1 MIIIAQTV
9 KKQTFPP
16 AGALATACYT
26 VPMAK
31 LAFGTAGIPVSTRP
45 QTTIDGIR
53 RVAELGLGA
62 MEIEFVQGVYLNE
75 EQARQVAGVA
85 RSLKIELSVHAPY
98 FINLNAREDKKIRMG
113 QSILRRTAHIAGA
126 LGARSVV
133 FHAGFYMGDAAEETY
148 QAIKRHL
155 SEVLARL
162 KTEGINNVTLRPEV
176 SGRLSQFGSLEEILR
191 LCKELPE
198 LKPAIDFAH
207 WHARSGGFNSYAE
220 FMAVLEQMRGELG
233 DNALTDAHFH
243 IAGIAYGHRGEK
255 KHLNLTESDLKYGEL
270 LKALAD
276 SRASGLAICESP
288 NREDDA
294 LLLKAGYLGLTAG
307 ANAG

>member
-1 MIIIAQTV
+1 MIIITQTI
-9 KKQTFPP
+9 KKPTLPST
-16 AGALATACYT
+16 GALATTCYT
-26 VPMAK
+26 VPMTK
-31 LAFGTAGIPVSTRP
+31 LAFGTAGIPVSTHP
-45 QTTIDGIR
+45 QTTIDGIK

-62 MEIEFVQGVYLNE
+62 MEVEFVQGVYLDE

-85 RSLKIELSVHAPY
+85 RSLKVALSVHAPY
-98 FINLNAREDKKIRMG
+98 FINLNAREARKIRMG
-113 QSILRRTAHIAGA
+113 QSILHRTAHIAGA
-126 LGARSVV
+126 LDARSVV
-133 FHAGFYMGDAAEETY
+133 FHAGFYMGDAAEEAY
-148 QAIKRHL
+148 QAVKRHL

-162 KTEGINNVTLRPEV
+162 KTEGIDITLRPEV

-198 LKPAIDFAH
+198 LQPAIDFAH
-207 WHARSGGFNSYAE
+207 WHARGGGFNSYAE

-233 DNALTDAHFH
+233 DGALEDAHFH
-243 IAGIAYGHRGEK
+243 IAGIAYGHRGER
-255 KHLNLTESDLKYGEL
+255 KHLNLKESDLKYGEL

-294 LLLKAGYLGLTAG
+294 LLLKAGYLGLTAAAG
-307 ANAG
+307 AG

>member
-31 LAFGTAGIPVSTRP
+31 LVFGTAGIPVSTHP

-62 MEIEFVQGVYLNE
+62 MEVEFVQGVYLNE

-85 RSLKIELSVHAPY
+85 QSLRVELSVHAPY

-162 KTEGINNVTLRPEV
+162 KAEKINITLRPEV
-176 SGRLSQFGSLEEILR
+176 SGRLSQFGSLEEVLR

-198 LKPAIDFAH
+198 LKPAVDFAH

-233 DNALTDAHFH
+233 DGALEDAHFH

-307 ANAG
+307 ADPG

>member
-9 KKQTFPP
+9 KKQTLPP
-16 AGALATACYT
+16 AGAVATACYT

-31 LAFGTAGIPVSTRP
+31 LVFGTAGIPVSTRP
-45 QTTIDGIR
+45 QTTIDGIK

-62 MEIEFVQGVYLNE
+62 MEVEFVQGVYLNE

-98 FINLNAREDKKIRMG
+98 FINLNAREDKKVRMG
-113 QSILRRTAHIAGA
+113 QSILRRTAHIASS
-126 LGARSVV
+126 LGARSIV

-162 KTEGINNVTLRPEV
+162 KAEGINTTLRPEV

-191 LCKELPE
+191 LCKELPG
-198 LKPAIDFAH
+198 LKPAVDFAH

-220 FMAVLEQMRGELG
+220 FMAILEQMRGELG
-233 DNALTDAHFH
+233 DGALEDAHFH

-307 ANAG
+307 ADPG

>member
-16 AGALATACYT
+16 AGAVATACYT

-31 LAFGTAGIPVSTRP
+31 LVFGTAGIPVSTRP
-45 QTTIDGIR
+45 QTTIDGIK

-62 MEIEFVQGVYLNE
+62 MEVEFVQGIYLNE

-85 RSLKIELSVHAPY
+85 RSLKVELSVHAPY

-162 KTEGINNVTLRPEV
+162 KAEGINITLRPEV

-198 LKPAIDFAH
+198 LQPAVDFAH

-220 FMAVLEQMRGELG
+220 FMAILEQMQGELG
-233 DNALTDAHFH
+233 DGALTDAHFH

-255 KHLNLTESDLKYGEL
+255 KHLNLTESDFKYGEL

-276 SRASGLAICESP
+276 SRVSGLAICESP

>member
-9 KKQTFPP
+9 KKQTLPP

-31 LAFGTAGIPVSTRP
+31 LVFGTAGIPVSTRP
-45 QTTIDGIR
+45 QTTVDGVR
-53 RVAELGLGA
+53 RVAALGLGA
-62 MEIEFVQGVYLNE
+62 MEVEFVQGIYLDE

-85 RSLKIELSVHAPY
+85 QSLKVALSVHAPY
-98 FINLNAREDKKIRMG
+98 FINLNAREDKKVRMG
-113 QSILRRTAHIAGA
+113 QSILRRTARIAGV

-133 FHAGFYMGDAAEETY
+133 FHAGFYMGDAAEEAY
-148 QAIKRHL
+148 QTVKGHL

-162 KTEGINNVTLRPEV
+162 EAEGINTTLRPEV

-191 LCKELPE
+191 LCKELPG

-207 WHARSGGFNSYAE
+207 WHARGGGFNSYAE
-220 FMAVLEQMRGELG
+220 FMAILEQLRGELG
-233 DNALTDAHFH
+233 ASALTDAHFH
-243 IAGIAYGHRGEK
+243 IAGIAYGHRGER
-255 KHLNLTESDLKYGEL
+255 KHLNLKESDLKYGEL

-276 SRASGLAICESP
+276 SGASGLVICESP

-307 ANAG
+307 ADPG

>member
-31 LAFGTAGIPVSTRP
+31 LVFGTAGIPVSTHP

-62 MEIEFVQGVYLNE
+62 MEVEFVQGVYLNE

-85 RSLKIELSVHAPY
+85 QSLRVELSVHAPY

-113 QSILRRTAHIAGA
+113 QSILRRTVHIAGA
-126 LGARSVV
+126 LGARSIV

-162 KTEGINNVTLRPEV
+162 KAEGINTTLRPEV

-191 LCKELPE
+191 LCKELPG
-198 LKPAIDFAH
+198 LKPAVDFAH

-220 FMAVLEQMRGELG
+220 FMTVLEQMRGELG
-233 DNALTDAHFH
+233 DGALEDAHFH

-307 ANAG
+307 ADPG